1 MTLTRIRLEEFTA
14 FKQLDLELSPGINVF
29 VGANGTGKTHLLKVA
44 YCACDVSKTGGSFS
58 AKLLATF
65 LPFKHRLGRLVHR
78 APKSTECSIEVC
90 RGSEKLR
97 LSFSNHAKA
106 PRDAKIGGKERW
118 TVSPIESAY
127 VPVKEMLAN
136 APGFRSLYAA
146 REVHFEEIYN
156 DIIDRAFRPVL
167 RGPQDATRKRLLTIL
182 QQAITGKVVAKEETL
197 FLKNKQGDLEFTL
210 LAEGMR
216 KLALLW
222 LLLQNGT
229 LLNGSVLFWDEPE
242 TNLNPKVISTLM
254 EVLLEL
260 QRMGVQIL
268 LATHDYVVIK
278 ELDLRSSASD
288 KLRFHSLFH
297 DSDGVLQH
305 RSTDEYLQIDPNA
318 ISETFLDLFDR
329 DVRRDMDEGR

>member
-1 MTLTRIRLEEFTA
+1 MTLTRIKLEKFAA
-14 FKQLDLELSPGINVF
+14 FKQLDLELSPGIHVF

-58 AKLLATF
+58 AKLQATF
-65 LPFKHRLGRLVHR
+65 LPFEGRLGRLVHR
-78 APKSTECSIEVC
+78 TSRSTRCSIEVY
-90 RGSEKLR
+90 RGRESLKLG
-97 LSFSNHAKA
+97 FSNHTQDSSSAKTT
-106 PRDAKIGGKERW
+106 GKEKW
-118 TVSPIESAY
+118 TASPIECAY
-127 VPVKEMLAN
+127 IPVKEMLAN

-146 REVHFEEIYN
+146 RDVHFEEVYN
-156 DIIDRAFRPVL
+156 DIIDRAFRPIL
-167 RGPQDATRKRLLTIL
+167 RGPHDGTRKKLLAILQDAID
-182 QQAITGKVVAKEETL
+182 GKVVAKKETL

-242 TNLNPKVISTLM
+242 TNLNPKVIGTLVD
-254 EVLLEL
+254 VLLEL

-278 ELDLRSSASD
+278 ELDLRSSSKD
-288 KLRFHSLFH
+288 KVRFHSLFRGN
-297 DSDGVLQH
+297 DGALEH
-305 RSTDEYLQIDPNA
+305 RSTDDYLQIDPNA
-318 ISETFLDLFDR
+318 ISETFLDLYDR
-329 DVRRDMDEGR
+329 DVKRDLGEE